1 MKLQKSRVTPIDL
14 KIIHEIYT
22 SLKQTYPDNSNRRNY
37 FLASCSLFFISTDN
51 LNYDILIKLRLY
63 GGLIGIDNS
72 SLDKYLKNSKILEL
86 HAILHDAAGFIR
98 KFYQQGPTYCFMLP
112 WNCNKSLLGHLSG
125 IAFCLFIKM
134 KKKNRILSFTRML
147 DE

>member
-37 FLASCSLFFISTDN
+37 FLAACSLFFVSSDN
-51 LNYDILIKLRLY
+51 LNDDILIKLRPY

-72 SLDKYLKNSKILEL
+72 SLDKYLKNSKTLQLQYPEAMDLLFCTMRPDLYANFINRVPRTVTCCPGTVL
-86 HAILHDAAGFIR
+86 AAYWDI
-98 KFYQQGPTYCFMLP
+98 
-112 WNCNKSLLGHLSG
+112 
-125 IAFCLFIKM
+125 
-134 KKKNRILSFTRML
+134 
-147 DE
+147 

>member
-37 FLASCSLFFISTDN
+37 FLAAFSLFFVSSDN
-51 LNYDILIKLRLY
+51 LNYDILIKLRPY

-72 SLDKYLKNSKILEL
+72 SLDKYLKNSKILRL
-86 HAILHDAAGFIR
+86 HAILHDAAGFIHE
-98 KFYQQGPTYCFMLP
+98 F
-112 WNCNKSLLGHLSG
+112 
-125 IAFCLFIKM
+125 
-134 KKKNRILSFTRML
+134 
-147 DE
+147 